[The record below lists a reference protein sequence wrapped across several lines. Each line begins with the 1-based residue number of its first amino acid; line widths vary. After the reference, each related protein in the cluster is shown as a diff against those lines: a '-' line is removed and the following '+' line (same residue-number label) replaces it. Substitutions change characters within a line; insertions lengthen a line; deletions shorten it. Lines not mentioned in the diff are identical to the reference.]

1 MMRRAPDHNRLVHGL
16 DRRWR
21 AASSVAAILV
31 CWLAACSTAS
41 APADASPGDA
51 ANLDPMCQTNED
63 GTRTCVC
70 EGGAGQAFTLA
81 CDSSS
86 STCFVYRTTCVDV
99 GFLRC
104 STESSGDLRAKCH
117 AFCATYSGTSV
128 DCSGL

>member
-70 EGGAGQAFTLA
+70 EGGGGPGIYA
-81 CDSSS
+81 CVR
-86 STCFVYRTTCVDV
+86 FEQFNLFRLPNDV
-99 GFLRC
+99 RRRWFSAMQHRELG
-104 STESSGDLRAKCH
+104 
-117 AFCATYSGTSV
+117 
-128 DCSGL
+128 